1 MKRVDNFL
9 YEDLTYQIRGCVFEV
24 YKELGNGHKEKV
36 YQEALGAELQ
46 NKGIKFERE
55 KRISVFYKNKKV
67 GVYVPD
73 FLVANKVVVEIK
85 AKPFL
90 HKQDIHQ
97 FWQYL
102 KGTDYKLG
110 LLINFG
116 SYPKVDIIRR
126 AH

>member
-1 MKRVDNFL
+1 MATKLL
-9 YEDLTYQIRGCVFEV
+9 YEELTYKIRGCVFAV

-36 YQEALGAELQ
+36 YQGALAKELTDQ
-46 NKGIKFERE
+46 KVKFIGE
-55 KRISVFYKNKKV
+55 KRIEVKYKEKRV

-73 FLVANKVVVEIK
+73 FLIENCVIVEIK

-90 HKQDIHQ
+90 HTDDIRQ

-102 KGTDYKLG
+102 RGTEYKVG

-116 SYPKVDIIRR
+116 SHSRVQIIRR
-126 AH
+126 IH